1 MSPPTDLS
9 KHGREFVSASAALE
23 LVGSG
28 ARVFVHTGAA
38 APRVLIEALAERART
53 IDGIE
58 VTHLHTEGPAPY
70 IGGESPSRR
79 SSCALRRGE
88 RARRRQF
95 WSGRLCA
102 RVSER
107 DFSDVPH
114 RRTQC

>member
-70 IGGESPSRR
+70 IGGESPSASQFVR
-79 SSCALRRGE
+79 SS
-88 RARRRQF
+88 
-95 WSGRLCA
+95 SGRTCA
-102 RVSER
+102 TPSILER
-107 DFSDVPH
+107 PTMCPCF
-114 RRTQC
+114 